1 MNVLQYISELLYSHD
16 CVIVPGFGGFVAN
29 PVSASIHPVSHSFSP
44 PSKEIMFNPALTTN
58 DGILANHIAAKE
70 NISYAHALHEIHNF
84 VAEIRATLDKGE
96 NIGISRVGTIYLDKE
111 SKYIFDPEKETNF
124 LLSSFGLSNFTS
136 PAIQR
141 EGIEKRIEKV
151 FAESKVFRSE
161 RKKQN
166 VFAKVAIISI
176 PAAAVFVW
184 GFLNVGVIQDVSTNY
199 SNLLSIFAGKSEPKA
214 EVRMPFSF
222 NPRSVSPFT
231 DEDAFDVS
239 AKYNIFQ
246 HRIPNSVIYP
256 CLVSSDTLTETVVPI
271 ENETKAEA
279 VTPTGCSFYI
289 IGSCN
294 KSRENAEN
302 YKQSLISKGYSNA
315 NIIEP
320 SGNGLYKVFIN
331 CFDNEASANEAMNNI
346 HAEVNPNAW
355 LLKM

>member
-1 MNVLQYISELLYSHD
+1 
-16 CVIVPGFGGFVAN
+16 
-29 PVSASIHPVSHSFSP
+29 
-44 PSKEIMFNPALTTN
+44 MFNPALTTN

-70 NISYAHALHEIHNF
+70 NITYAHALHEIHNF
-84 VAEIRATLDKGE
+84 VAEIKTTLQNDKK
-96 NIGISRVGTIYLDKE
+96 IGITKVGTIFLDE
-111 SKYIFDPEKETNF
+111 QMNYNFQPDRDTNY
-124 LLSSFGLSNFTS
+124 LLSSYGLSGFTS

-161 RKKQN
+161 RKKKN

-184 GFLNVGVIQDVSTNY
+184 GFINVGVIQDVSTNY
-199 SNLLSIFAGKSEPKA
+199 SNLLSIFSGKSEPVAKSNT
-214 EVRMPFSF
+214 PFNFS
-222 NPRSVSPFT
+222 PREKSPFT
-231 DEDAFDVS
+231 SEDAFDVS
-239 AKYNIFQ
+239 GKYNIFQ
-246 HRIPNSVIYP
+246 DRIPNSVIYP
-256 CLVSSDTLTETVVPI
+256 CLVSSDTATETSVPV
-271 ENETKAEA
+271 ENTTQAESA
-279 VTPTGCSFYI
+279 TTTECSFYI

-302 YKQSLISKGYSNA
+302 YKQNLISKGYSNA

-331 CFDNEASANEAMNNI
+331 CFDNEASATEAMNQI
-346 HAEVNPNAW
+346 HADINPNAW